1 MNNKVARRRE
11 VAHLLNPAT
20 LGKRLR
26 TARKQL
32 GWTLVQV
39 AERSKVSIT
48 TISRAERGQL
58 ALGYENV
65 AALAQALQLD
75 IGALFSDE
83 YAPPAHQEGPVVTRA
98 GEGVCYRGLSFTYE
112 FLATSAPGKPINP
125 VLGTIHA
132 RSVNGP
138 KDFARHAGVEFV
150 YVLSGEIEV
159 HFETGDKV
167 HLGRGDSLYFDS
179 RIGHAYI
186 TVSKQLGRVIGVI
199 TAESNHMML
208 ARQGHDIKASA
219 DQ

>member
-1 MNNKVARRRE
+1 MNRKATRRG
-11 VAHLLNPAT
+11 AAADLLDPAT

-39 AERSKVSIT
+39 AERANVSIT

-75 IGALFSDE
+75 IGTLFSDD
-83 YAPPAHQEGPVVTRA
+83 YALPADHEGPVVTRA
-98 GEGVCYRGLSFTYE
+98 GEGVRYRGQSFTYE
-112 FLATSAPGKPINP
+112 FLATAATGKPINP

-132 RSVNGP
+132 RSVKGP

-159 HFETGDKV
+159 HFEHGDKV

-186 TVSKQLGRVIGVI
+186 TVSRQLARVIGVI
-199 TAESNHMML
+199 TTESQQMML
-208 ARQGHDIKASA
+208 AKEEHAGGDV
-219 DQ
+219 